1 MNLSS
6 NNINN
11 ASIFYSDNITFYCN
25 NLNNITFSNSVS
37 NLRFN
42 NIKGKI
48 KNINGSVIAN
58 NNWWGTNNVT
68 NDQILAPGSDN
79 IIHNSWIVM
88 TIYVIN
94 SRTLILDFTYNNL
107 GDNVYS
113 QGNIPNNIP
122 ITIITKTT
130 DYRILNNKTVYTEN
144 GLASYEASH
153 YFILDIYLVK
163 EIKSIIL
170 YPIVVSNNI
179 SSKVV
184 KLTANNSTIY
194 YRINNGRWISSFN
207 SVNISLNEGLN
218 SIQYY
223 AIDSLGRIGD
233 SNTLEYYF
241 NLLNYTVEIPNYVNV
256 TYDGYVYNTSSY
268 VLKSGIGGII
278 KVPFS
283 REIRIRTSINTY
295 IFMYTPFDDVT
306 SGYIDITNG
315 DSYFV
320 YFDKNQVIKLNSSD
334 GFATNDSGILI
345 KAFNDVMTLTYYNF
359 ITDDINQFAVIY
371 NKAIID
377 YERVDFILNGFN
389 QSTIF
394 FK

>member
-1 MNLSS
+1 M
-6 NNINN
+6 
-11 ASIFYSDNITFYCN
+11 
-25 NLNNITFSNSVS
+25 NNITFSNSVS